1 MDSSTN
7 SSGRIKRH
15 LTIQPTKEEVQ
26 TQPLTIPK
34 EQQLMTSFHLGEE
47 VIGGFAAGVIG
58 TLLGFPLDLVKTR
71 YVCAY
76 VMSFVHSMSSSLFY
90 LDLIYTHIIIL
101 FSYAMI

>member
-7 SSGRIKRH
+7 SDKIKRH
-15 LTIQPTKEEVQ
+15 LTVQPREKVQ

-71 YVCAY
+71 YVY
-76 VMSFVHSMSSSLFY
+76 VSCIFY
-90 LDLIYTHIIIL
+90 VIIL
-101 FSYAMI
+101 CYVHINVFVLCSVRSHYSYMR